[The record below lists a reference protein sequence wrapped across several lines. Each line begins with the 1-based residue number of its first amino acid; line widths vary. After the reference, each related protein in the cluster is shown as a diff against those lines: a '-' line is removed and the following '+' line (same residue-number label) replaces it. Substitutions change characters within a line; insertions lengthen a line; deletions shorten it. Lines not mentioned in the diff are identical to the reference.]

1 MMLYPVNS
9 FKAFF
14 SKRTGFTAC
23 ICFGFFAKLKIQLTF
38 IGNMASVDHRYRQ
51 LSGDPDSGDS
61 FIFLMEPYPPQHL
74 DQVI

>member
-1 MMLYPVNS
+1 
-9 FKAFF
+9 
-14 SKRTGFTAC
+14 
-23 ICFGFFAKLKIQLTF
+23 
-38 IGNMASVDHRYRQ
+38 MASVDHRYRQ